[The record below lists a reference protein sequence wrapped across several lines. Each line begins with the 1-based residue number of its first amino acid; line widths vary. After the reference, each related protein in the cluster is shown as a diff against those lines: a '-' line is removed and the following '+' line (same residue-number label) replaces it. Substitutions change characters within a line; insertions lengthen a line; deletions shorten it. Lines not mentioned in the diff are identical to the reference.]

1 MSHCVIRVENIRKT
15 YGSGE
20 SAVEAIK
27 AASFEI
33 CSGETVA
40 LLGPSGSGK
49 TTLITMIGCI
59 TEPSGG
65 KLILN
70 GQVMYNEGW
79 VINDT
84 RKIRRENIGFIF
96 QSHNLIPFLN
106 VLENVTL
113 VPHMNG
119 ANSKQANAKAK
130 ELLEYLG
137 VGDKLEKMPS
147 QLSGGQSQRVAIAR
161 SLANSPKIILADEPT
176 AALDA
181 ERALSVMQLLKKLS
195 VEQEVAIIVVTHDER
210 MLPLFDRVLRV
221 EDGYV
226 QESIEKS
233 ARISVLQT
241 ESV

>member
-1 MSHCVIRVENIRKT
+1 MKHPVIAVEKIRKT

-27 AASFEI
+27 EASFEI
-33 CSGETVA
+33 YSGETVA

-65 KLILN
+65 KLVLDETLI
-70 GQVMYNEGW
+70 YEEEW
-79 VINDT
+79 KIKDT
-84 RKIRRENIGFIF
+84 RRMRREQMGFIF

-113 VPHMNG
+113 IPLLGG
-119 ANSKQANAKAK
+119 AEPKEAALRAK
-130 ELLEYLG
+130 ELLDYLG
-137 VGDKLEKMPS
+137 VGDKFDKTPS

-161 SLANSPKIILADEPT
+161 SLANNPKIILADEPT

-195 VEQEVAIIVVTHDER
+195 REQGVAIIVVTHDER
-210 MLPLFDRVLRV
+210 MLPLFDRILRV

-226 QESIEKS
+226 RETTDSSEGTQERY
-233 ARISVLQT
+233 AQH
-241 ESV
+241 

>member
-1 MSHCVIRVENIRKT
+1 MSHCVIRVENIHKT

-70 GQVMYNEGW
+70 NQVMYDDGW
-79 VINDT
+79 MTEDT
-84 RKIRRENIGFIF
+84 RKVRRENIGFIF
-96 QSHNLIPFLN
+96 QSHNLIPFLS

-113 VPHMNG
+113 VPNMNG
-119 ANSKQANAKAK
+119 VNPKQANAKAK

-137 VGDKLEKMPS
+137 VGDKLDKMPS

-161 SLANSPKIILADEPT
+161 SLANNPKIILADEPT

-195 VEQEVAIIVVTHDER
+195 NEQEVAIIVVTHDER

-221 EDGYV
+221 EDGYIK
-226 QESIEKS
+226 ESIK
-233 ARISVLQT
+233 
-241 ESV
+241 